1 MPPSNNIFNFQRQL
15 VSRSIPSRCYV
26 VEKCCRSRVEV
37 IFLDNGL
44 IAKGEHSYSLIK
56 LVGERLTLCGVRYRA
71 FGMKSIDPMIVAE
84 IDALP
89 HFSRS
94 LYENERPTPKEQRWL
109 RRFASARGRAFDAT
123 IPSECTSASVLNAA
137 YEQDL
142 AALPP
147 DIWSSEKLIVVPAVS
162 QNQIFGLVRT
172 LRAKPDNEHLRVIC
186 QLMFAP
192 NWTPWGRTGK
202 LGRRLYRKAF
212 ALARPMIG
220 KTLFFT
226 TENEAIAGL
235 YRDRYGIE
243 TSILPVPFGDTEP
256 AAACSGRPTFGF
268 FGYSKCDK
276 GFHLLPHAIE
286 ICRTHG
292 LDANFTIQ
300 LQHSGWEPATVA
312 AERALRQIPGVRLV
326 EGMLSHEDYAVETGK
341 IDAMLLP
348 YDPVLF
354 GLRGSGIFTQ
364 SVAAGRPVIASA
376 GTFAGASVA
385 SGKAEGEV
393 FSPQDLA
400 ALAAAIIRL
409 CSRLADSHARAAK
422 LAKAFAH
429 QHSAE
434 AYVDILLAHA
444 AR

>member
-1 MPPSNNIFNFQRQL
+1 
-15 VSRSIPSRCYV
+15 
-26 VEKCCRSRVEV
+26 
-37 IFLDNGL
+37 
-44 IAKGEHSYSLIK
+44 
-56 LVGERLTLCGVRYRA
+56 
-71 FGMKSIDPMIVAE
+71 MKSIDPMIVAE
-84 IDALP
+84 IGALP

-94 LYENERPTPKEQRWL
+94 LYENERPTPKEQRWP
-109 RRFASARGRAFDAT
+109 RRFALARGRAFDAT
-123 IPSECTSASVLNAA
+123 VPSERTSARVLNAA

-142 AALPP
+142 AAVPP

-162 QNQIFGLVRT
+162 QNQIVGLVRT
-172 LRAKPDNEHLRVIC
+172 LRAKADGERPRVIC

-192 NWTPWGRTGK
+192 NWTPWGRAGK

-212 ALARPMIG
+212 AVARPMIG

-226 TENEAIAGL
+226 TENEAMAGL

-256 AAACSGRPTFGF
+256 AAPCSGPPTFGF

-276 GFHLLPHAIE
+276 GFHLLPQAIE
-286 ICRTHG
+286 ICRAHG

-326 EGMLSHEDYAVETGK
+326 EGVLSHDEYTVETGK
-341 IDAMLLP
+341 VDVMLLP

-376 GTFAGASVA
+376 GTFAGASIA

-393 FSPQDLA
+393 FSPQDSA
-400 ALAAAIIRL
+400 ALAAAMMRL
-409 CSRLADSHARAAK
+409 CGRLADSHVRAAK

-429 QHSAE
+429 KHSVE
-434 AYVDILLAHA
+434 AYVDVLLAHA
-444 AR
+444 ACEKLAASRSRSSPRHLRHSQA

>member
-1 MPPSNNIFNFQRQL
+1 
-15 VSRSIPSRCYV
+15 
-26 VEKCCRSRVEV
+26 
-37 IFLDNGL
+37 
-44 IAKGEHSYSLIK
+44 LIK

-71 FGMKSIDPMIVAE
+71 FGMKSIDPLIVAE
-84 IDALP
+84 IGALP

-94 LYENERPTPKEQRWL
+94 LYDNERPTPDEQRWL
-109 RRFASARGRAFDAT
+109 RRFALARGRAFDAT
-123 IPSECTSASVLNAA
+123 VPSERTSAEVLNAA

-142 AALPP
+142 TALPP
-147 DIWSSEKLIVVPAVS
+147 DVWSSEKLIVVPAVS
-162 QNQIFGLVRT
+162 QNQIAGLVQT
-172 LRAKPDNEHLRVIC
+172 LRGKADGERLRVVC

-192 NWTPWGRTGK
+192 NWTPWGRTGR
-202 LGRRLYRKAF
+202 LGKRLYRKAF
-212 ALARPMIG
+212 ALARPIIG
-220 KTLFFT
+220 KTLFLT
-226 TENEAIAGL
+226 TENEAMAGL

-256 AAACSGRPTFGF
+256 AVPCSGRPAFGL
-268 FGYSKCDK
+268 FGYSKCEK
-276 GFHLLPHAIE
+276 GFHLLPQAIE
-286 ICRTHG
+286 ICRAHG

-326 EGMLSHEDYAVETGK
+326 EGMLSHDEYTAETGR

-376 GTFAGASVA
+376 GTFAGASIA
-385 SGKAEGEV
+385 SGRAEGEV
-393 FSPQDLA
+393 FSPQNSA
-400 ALAAAIIRL
+400 ALATAIMRL
-409 CSRLADSHARAAK
+409 CGRLADSQARAAK
-422 LAKAFAH
+422 LAHAFARK
-429 QHSAE
+429 HSAE
-434 AYVDILLAHA
+434 AYVDVLLALA

>member
-1 MPPSNNIFNFQRQL
+1 M
-15 VSRSIPSRCYV
+15 
-26 VEKCCRSRVEV
+26 EV
-37 IFLDNGL
+37 IFVDNGL
-44 IAKGEHSYSLIK
+44 VGKGEHSYSLIK

-84 IDALP
+84 IGALP

-94 LYENERPTPKEQRWL
+94 LYQSESPTPNERCLL
-109 RRFASARGRAFDAT
+109 RLFALARGRAFDAT
-123 IPSECTSASVLNAA
+123 IPSERTSARVLNAA

-147 DIWSSEKLIVVPAVS
+147 DIWSSEKLIVAPAVS
-162 QNQIFGLVRT
+162 QNQIVGLVRT
-172 LRAKPDNEHLRVIC
+172 LRAKADGERLRVIC

-192 NWTPWGRTGK
+192 NWTPWGRAGK
-202 LGRRLYRKAF
+202 LGKRLYREAF
-212 ALARPMIG
+212 ALAGPMIG

-235 YRDRYGIE
+235 YRDQFGIE

-256 AAACSGRPTFGF
+256 AAPCSGRPAFGF

-276 GFHLLPHAIE
+276 GFHLLPQAIE
-286 ICRTHG
+286 ICRAHG

-326 EGMLSHEDYAVETGK
+326 EGVLSHDEYTVETGK

-376 GTFAGASVA
+376 GTFAGASIA
-385 SGKAEGEV
+385 SGKAEGEI
-393 FSPQDLA
+393 FSPQDSA
-400 ALAAAIIRL
+400 ALAAAIMRL
-409 CSRLADSHARAAK
+409 RNRLADSHARAAK
-422 LAKAFAH
+422 LARAFAH
-429 QHSAE
+429 RHSAE
-434 AYVDILLAHA
+434 AYVDALLAHA

>member
-1 MPPSNNIFNFQRQL
+1 M
-15 VSRSIPSRCYV
+15 
-26 VEKCCRSRVEV
+26 EV
-37 IFLDNGL
+37 IFVDNGL
-44 IAKGEHSYSLIK
+44 IGKGEHSYSLIK

-84 IDALP
+84 IGAFP

-94 LYENERPTPKEQRWL
+94 LYENERPTPKEERWL

-123 IPSECTSASVLNAA
+123 VPSERTSASVLNAA
-137 YEQDL
+137 YDQDL

-147 DIWSSEKLIVVPAVS
+147 DIWSSDKLIVAPAVS
-162 QNQIFGLVRT
+162 QNQIVGLVRT
-172 LRAKPDNEHLRVIC
+172 LRAKADGERLRVVC
-186 QLMFAP
+186 HLMFAP
-192 NWTPWGRTGK
+192 SWTPWGRNGK

-226 TENEAIAGL
+226 TENEAMAAL
-235 YRDRYGIE
+235 YRNRYGIE

-256 AAACSGRPTFGF
+256 AAPCSGRPSFGF

-286 ICRTHG
+286 ICRAHG

-312 AERALRQIPGVRLV
+312 AERALRQIPGVRLL
-326 EGMLSHEDYAVETGK
+326 EGVLSHEEYTVETGN

-376 GTFAGASVA
+376 GTFAGASIA

-393 FSPQDLA
+393 FSPQDSA
-400 ALAAAIIRL
+400 ALAAAVMRL
-409 CSRLADSHARAAK
+409 SSRLDDSHGRAAK
-422 LAKAFAH
+422 LARAFAH
-429 QHSAE
+429 KHSAE
-434 AYVDILLAHA
+434 AYVDVLLAHA
-444 AR
+444 GR